1 MAEYDKN
8 LAVAGTHTLETK
20 GLRKRYGR
28 RVVVKDVSLRVKS
41 GEVVGLLGPNGAG
54 KTTTFYMVVGLIVA
68 DGGSIYLDGKDIT
81 HLPIYRRAHM
91 GLTYLPQ
98 EASVFRSLTVE
109 DNIRAILELQKN
121 EAGKPLSKTEINE
134 RLEPRSYYN
143 NRYRKK
149 VSFLHDI
156 WNPWHGCVKCS
167 EGCQNCYMYFL
178 DRMRD
183 QNGAEIYK
191 TKSGFSYP
199 LQKDRTGHYKIQSG
213 EQIRVCMTSDF
224 FLEEADPWRVEAWD
238 IMRQRSD
245 VVFFLLTKRP
255 QRVRECL
262 PPDWGS
268 GWDNIFFNV
277 TCENQ
282 RRADERI
289 PILFDLPF
297 KHKGI
302 MCAPFIGPVSI
313 RQYLSAGQIEQVI
326 CGGENYD
333 GARPCNFDWVKSL
346 RQECVD
352 ANVTFC
358 FIETGTVFIKDGRRY
373 HLPSKQLQSR
383 MAYKSGMNF
392 QGRPIHFDLVDDWGY
407 PIPQEDLYV
416 PHFRA
421 NCETCGSKLI
431 CNGCSDCGKCL

>member
-1 MAEYDKN
+1 M
-8 LAVAGTHTLETK
+8 
-20 GLRKRYGR
+20 
-28 RVVVKDVSLRVKS
+28 
-41 GEVVGLLGPNGAG
+41 
-54 KTTTFYMVVGLIVA
+54 
-68 DGGSIYLDGKDIT
+68 
-81 HLPIYRRAHM
+81 
-91 GLTYLPQ
+91 
-98 EASVFRSLTVE
+98 
-109 DNIRAILELQKN
+109 
-121 EAGKPLSKTEINE
+121 
-134 RLEPRSYYN
+134 
-143 NRYRKK
+143 
-149 VSFLHDI
+149 SFLHDI

-313 RQYLSAGQIEQVI
+313 RQYLTAGLIFYPGGKVENTAYAPLLHDLAEDGILCVLVKMPCNLAVLDMNAADSIPERFSEVTDWYIGGHSLGGAMAASYAAKHTDELDGLVLLAAYSTADLTDSGLRVYAAYGSEDGVLNREKYEADRINLPQDTTEMVI
-326 CGGENYD
+326 DGGCHAGFGSYGAQKGD
-333 GARPCNFDWVKSL
+333 GAPVISAEE
-346 RQECVD
+346 QQQQTAD
-352 ANVTFC
+352 ALAAWMN
-358 FIETGTVFIKDGRRY
+358 
-373 HLPSKQLQSR
+373 LQ
-383 MAYKSGMNF
+383 
-392 QGRPIHFDLVDDWGY
+392 
-407 PIPQEDLYV
+407 
-416 PHFRA
+416 
-421 NCETCGSKLI
+421 
-431 CNGCSDCGKCL
+431 

>member
-1 MAEYDKN
+1 M
-8 LAVAGTHTLETK
+8 
-20 GLRKRYGR
+20 
-28 RVVVKDVSLRVKS
+28 
-41 GEVVGLLGPNGAG
+41 
-54 KTTTFYMVVGLIVA
+54 
-68 DGGSIYLDGKDIT
+68 
-81 HLPIYRRAHM
+81 
-91 GLTYLPQ
+91 
-98 EASVFRSLTVE
+98 
-109 DNIRAILELQKN
+109 
-121 EAGKPLSKTEINE
+121 
-134 RLEPRSYYN
+134 
-143 NRYRKK
+143 
-149 VSFLHDI
+149 SFLHDI

-358 FIETGTVFIKDGRRY
+358 FIETGTVFIKDGKRY
-373 HLPSKQLQSR
+373 HHILDPKT
-383 MAYKSGMNF
+383 
-392 QGRPIHFDLVDDWGY
+392 GY
-407 PIPQEDLYV
+407 PVWNGLDSVTIVCDNGLLADGLSTACFVLGMDDAMELLEKYDADAMFVDEDKNIYLTDGMKERFELMKNTYTV
-416 PHFRA
+416 
-421 NCETCGSKLI
+421 KVVQ
-431 CNGCSDCGKCL
+431 

>member
-1 MAEYDKN
+1 M
-8 LAVAGTHTLETK
+8 
-20 GLRKRYGR
+20 
-28 RVVVKDVSLRVKS
+28 
-41 GEVVGLLGPNGAG
+41 
-54 KTTTFYMVVGLIVA
+54 
-68 DGGSIYLDGKDIT
+68 
-81 HLPIYRRAHM
+81 
-91 GLTYLPQ
+91 
-98 EASVFRSLTVE
+98 
-109 DNIRAILELQKN
+109 
-121 EAGKPLSKTEINE
+121 
-134 RLEPRSYYN
+134 
-143 NRYRKK
+143 
-149 VSFLHDI
+149 SFLHDI

-199 LQKDRTGHYKIQSG
+199 LQKDHTGHYKIQSG

-238 IMRQRSD
+238 IM
-245 VVFFLLTKRP
+245 
-255 QRVRECL
+255 
-262 PPDWGS
+262 
-268 GWDNIFFNV
+268 
-277 TCENQ
+277 
-282 RRADERI
+282 
-289 PILFDLPF
+289 
-297 KHKGI
+297 
-302 MCAPFIGPVSI
+302 CAPFIGPVSI
-313 RQYLSAGQIEQVI
+313 RQYLTAGQIEQVI

-373 HLPSKQLQSR
+373 HLPNKQLQSR
-383 MAYKSGMNF
+383 MACKSGMNF